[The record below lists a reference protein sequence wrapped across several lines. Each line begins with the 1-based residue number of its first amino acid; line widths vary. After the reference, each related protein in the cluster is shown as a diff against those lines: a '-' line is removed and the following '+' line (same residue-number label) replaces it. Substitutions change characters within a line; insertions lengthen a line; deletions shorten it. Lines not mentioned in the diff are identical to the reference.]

1 MAEEEKKQEEQVVS
15 QQQETPAKTE
25 DTPAE
30 KPQDAVPAK
39 PKEGTQDKRPS
50 GGGYRPNQGQRGG
63 GSGGRRPQ
71 GGRDNRGGR
80 GGPRREPSREEK
92 LAAWDPI
99 TKLGNQV
106 KEGKVT
112 TMHDALNSGLPLREV
127 QIVDHLLPE
136 LEDEVLDVNMVQ
148 RMTDSGRRVR
158 FAITTVVGNNDGYVG
173 VGVAKGKEVG
183 PAIRKAIDHAK
194 LNILEVRRG
203 CGSWECGCKEPHSFP
218 FQIKGK
224 CSSVEIILKPAPKGV
239 YLAVSDVPRKILK
252 LAGVKDCWAITSGQT
267 RTTLNYSK
275 AVFDALKQL
284 NRTKVTKTQMDEFKI
299 AEGQLGGGIEE

>member
-1 MAEEEKKQEEQVVS
+1 MAEEEKKQEENVVKE
-15 QQQETPAKTE
+15 QEAPAKTGDAPVE
-25 DTPAE
+25 TP
-30 KPQDAVPAK
+30 KDAVPVK
-39 PKEGTQDKRPS
+39 TEEGKQRTPA
-50 GGGYRPNQGQRGG
+50 GGGYGANQGQRGG
-63 GSGGRRPQ
+63 GSGGRRPP
-71 GGRDNRGGR
+71 GRRDQR
-80 GGPRREPSREEK
+80 GPRREPSREEK
-92 LAAWDPI
+92 LAAWDP
-99 TKLGNQV
+99 TTRLGNLV
-106 KEGKVT
+106 KAGKIT
-112 TMHDALNSGLPLREV
+112 NMHDALNAGLPLREV
-127 QIVDHLLPE
+127 EIVDILLPE

-194 LNILEVRRG
+194 VNILELRRG
-203 CGSWECGCKEPHSFP
+203 CGSWDCGCKEPHSFP

-224 CSSVEIILKPAPKGV
+224 CSSVEIILKPAPRGV
-239 YLAVSDVPRKILK
+239 SLAVSDVPRKILK
-252 LAGVKDCWAITSGQT
+252 LAGIKDCWAITSGQT

-299 AEGQLGGGIEE
+299 AEGQIGGMQE